1 MTLKDAMA
9 EAFAGWE
16 GDLPPDWRAALGSVG
31 DDFSRID
38 ADLEF
43 EAWEPIF
50 PVRRGRHFP
59 GQPKGAHA
67 LAAFDGIA
75 PQEVRCMILGQD
87 PYPEPG
93 FATGR
98 AFEAGNLA
106 SWNELDKMFSK
117 SIRAYMQLIAA
128 ARTGNQNLS
137 ESFERWPDVR
147 QMLCDP
153 DCGFEGP
160 SAIGDRWV
168 RQGVLLLNA
177 SLTLSRFKVD
187 VDPHQARG
195 HLPFWRPLMLKV
207 IATLRERDQP
217 IVFIGFGD
225 AAADILAEAGLSE
238 CVSGNC
244 ALILRDHPAFAE
256 HVLGRENPFLLC
268 NSYLEARGAS
278 PVAW

>member
-1 MTLKDAMA
+1 MTEVL
-9 EAFAGWE
+9 AGWE
-16 GDLPPDWRAALGSVG
+16 GDLPPDWHAVVGAIGS
-31 DDFSRID
+31 DFDRID

-50 PVRRGRHFP
+50 PARRGRHFP

-75 PQEVRCMILGQD
+75 PSDVRCMILGQD

-106 SWNELDKMFSK
+106 SWRELDKMFSK

-128 ARTGNQNLS
+128 ARTGDESLS

-147 QMLCDP
+147 QMLCDA
-153 DCGFEGP
+153 DRDFEGP
-160 SAIGDRWV
+160 STIGDRWV

-187 VDPHQARG
+187 IDPHQSRG

-207 IATLRERDQP
+207 IASLRKRDQP

-225 AAADILAEAGLSE
+225 AAAGILAEAGLTEGTS
-238 CVSGNC
+238 SNC

-256 HVLGRENPFLLC
+256 RVLGRTNPFLLC
-268 NSYLEARGAS
+268 NSYLEAMGAS
-278 PVAW
+278 PIAW